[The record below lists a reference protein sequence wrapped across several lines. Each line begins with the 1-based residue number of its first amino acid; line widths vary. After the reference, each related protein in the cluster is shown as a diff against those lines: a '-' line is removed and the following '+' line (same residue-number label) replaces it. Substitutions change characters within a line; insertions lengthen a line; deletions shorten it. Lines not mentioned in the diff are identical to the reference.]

1 MKLNN
6 SIKNFSFVGIGR
18 IVTIGLQAVFYLLL
32 AALLDPEIYGELS
45 VIVAL
50 AGTFSIISSFGL
62 GLSLQVYQAKN
73 NSNVSA
79 QITTLFLIST
89 SVAALILLF
98 IDPIVALLC
107 VGLSFFSLNQRRL
120 LGLKKYKKF
129 MICSILKSGT
139 FFIIPISL
147 YFVFDIYGIVLG
159 MAISNFIGSLP
170 IFRNI
175 TIKSFFDL
183 RNYFKVL
190 INNFGVMASGQLSLT
205 VDKLVISSLFG
216 FFIVGVYQF
225 NLQVFLAL
233 SVLPGVLGS
242 YLITEESSGVGHRKL
257 SFFVVLGSIFL
268 VVVAII
274 LAPILVPV
282 FFPKYSEGI
291 SALQVLVLT
300 IIPISINTIYHSKLL
315 AKESTKIGFQL
326 IVKIGSLLLFIIV
339 LGGLFGLLGLS
350 FAVLLSTCCTTLFV
364 YLLYQRENQV
374 ASKA

>member
-1 MKLNN
+1 MKQNS
-6 SIKNFSFVGIGR
+6 SIKNFSFLGIGR
-18 IVTIGLQAVFYLLL
+18 IVTIVLQAFFYLLL
-32 AALLDPEIYGELS
+32 AAFLDPEIYGELS

-50 AGTFSIISSFGL
+50 AGTFSVISSFGL
-62 GLSLQVYQAKN
+62 NLSLQVYQAKK

-89 SVAALILLF
+89 SIASLILLF
-98 IDPIVALLC
+98 IDPIAALLC
-107 VGLSFFSLNQRRL
+107 ICLSFFSLNQYRL

-129 MICSILKSGT
+129 MIFSILKSGT

-170 IFRNI
+170 VFRNI

-183 RNYFKVL
+183 KNYYKIL
-190 INNFGVMASGQLSLT
+190 INNFGVVASGSLSHT
-205 VDKLVISSLFG
+205 VDKLVIGSLFG

-233 SVLPGVLGS
+233 SALPGILGS
-242 YLITEESSGVGHRKL
+242 YLVTEESSGVGHRKL
-257 SFFVVLGSIFL
+257 SFYVVLGSIL
-268 VVVAII
+268 LAVVAII

-300 IIPISINTIYHSKLL
+300 IIPISINVIYHSKLI
-315 AKESTKIGFQL
+315 AKESTKIGFEL
-326 IVKIGSLLLFIIV
+326 IVKIGSLLLFIVV
-339 LGGLFGLLGLS
+339 LGGSFGLIGLS
-350 FAVLLSTCCTTLFV
+350 FAVLLSISCTTLFI
-364 YLLYQRENQV
+364 YLLYQRENRV
-374 ASKA
+374 ASKV